1 MANEKMEVYTG
12 DSVNLGKISDIGG
25 FNTVGEY
32 IARLNRMDP
41 TTSAKGDPMLLAYFE
56 ILEGPYEGEEIRFQ
70 FWLGARKDK
79 ETGRIF
85 APGVSEIKQSCAMI
99 GQSLGDIDFKLDA
112 AAAGRIFGA
121 QFINKRVRVKV
132 LPDPDRKDK
141 DGNKVEG
148 KWIDGKWLG
157 PVRPKILG
165 LLGVGVAGTTAAAVN
180 AAQAAAAAEKSPLS
194 GIV

>member
-1 MANEKMEVYTG
+1 MPNPNMEVYKPE
-12 DSVNLGKISDIGG
+12 SVNLGEISEFGG

-32 IARLNRMDP
+32 IGRLNRMDP
-41 TTSAKGDPMLLAYFE
+41 TTSAKGDPMLVAFFE

-79 ETGRIF
+79 DSGRIF
-85 APGVSEIKQSCAMI
+85 APGVSEFKQACSMI
-99 GQSLGDIDFKLDA
+99 GQPLGDIDFKLDA

-121 QFINKRVRVKV
+121 QFISKRVRIKV

-141 DGNKVEG
+141 DGQKVEG
-148 KWIDGKWLG
+148 KWIDGKWQG

-165 LLGVGVAGTTAAAVN
+165 LASGAPSGLSPAASN
-180 AAQAAAAAEKSPLS
+180 AMQSESPLK

>member
-1 MANEKMEVYTG
+1 MPSDRMEVYKPE
-12 DSVNLGKISDIGG
+12 SVNLGEISEFGG

-32 IARLNRMDP
+32 IGRLNRMDP
-41 TTSAKGDPMLLAYFE
+41 TTSAKGDPMLVVNFE

-79 ETGRIF
+79 ESGRIF
-85 APGVSEIKQSCAMI
+85 APGVSEFKQACAMI
-99 GQSLGDIDFKLDA
+99 GQPLGDIEFKLDA
-112 AAAGRIFGA
+112 AAAGRVFGA
-121 QFINKRVRVKV
+121 QFINKRVRIKV

-148 KWIDGKWLG
+148 KWIDGKWQG

-165 LLGVGVAGTTAAAVN
+165 LAGGASQGISPAAVN
-180 AAQAAAAAEKSPLS
+180 AAQAAGESPLR